1 MDMEEIR
8 YLLGSTI
15 FARAKAYLDR
25 VEDLDCETSEN
36 GVRHLTADVRGG
48 GRNRYHTQ
56 AWLRENGSFVS
67 ASCTCPYN
75 ENGEGPCCKHIGA
88 LLMLDEE
95 GKTQPAAVEPAQKT
109 QLNNIP
115 GVVRGTEFAQES
127 AARKDSYASSLEM
140 LFGKKWRGDE
150 PESDPEARAL
160 LRQLLGR
167 TGEHFTIKS
176 TFWCDYGRHITIGE
190 NFFCNYNCVMLD
202 CAPITFG
209 DNVMVAPNCGFYTA
223 AHPLDHTLRDEE
235 LEYAKPIT
243 VGDSVW
249 IGGGVTVLP
258 GVTIGSRAVIGGG
271 SVVVHDIP
279 EGVVAVG
286 NPCRPIR
293 TL

>member
-1 MDMEEIR
+1 MTEYQKMLGGQLYNAQDGELQAMHRTAME
-8 YLLGSTI
+8 L
-15 FARAKAYLDR
+15 
-25 VEDLDCETSEN
+25 C
-36 GVRHLTADVRGG
+36 H
-48 GRNRYHTQ
+48 
-56 AWLRENGSFVS
+56 
-67 ASCTCPYN
+67 
-75 ENGEGPCCKHIGA
+75 A
-88 LLMLDEE
+88 LN
-95 GKTQPAAVEPAQKT
+95 
-109 QLNNIP
+109 QLNPNQK
-115 GVVRGTEFAQES
+115 E
-127 AARKDSYASSLEM
+127 
-140 LFGKKWRGDE
+140 
-150 PESDPEARAL
+150 EARAL
-160 LRQLLGR
+160 LQQLLGR

-176 TFWCDYGRHITIGE
+176 TFWCDYGRHITIGENFIGE

>member
-1 MDMEEIR
+1 MTEYQKMLGGQLYNAQDGELQAMHRTAME
-8 YLLGSTI
+8 L
-15 FARAKAYLDR
+15 
-25 VEDLDCETSEN
+25 C
-36 GVRHLTADVRGG
+36 H
-48 GRNRYHTQ
+48 
-56 AWLRENGSFVS
+56 
-67 ASCTCPYN
+67 
-75 ENGEGPCCKHIGA
+75 A
-88 LLMLDEE
+88 LN
-95 GKTQPAAVEPAQKT
+95 
-109 QLNNIP
+109 QLNPNQK
-115 GVVRGTEFAQES
+115 E
-127 AARKDSYASSLEM
+127 
-140 LFGKKWRGDE
+140 
-150 PESDPEARAL
+150 EARAL

-249 IGGGVTVLP
+249 IGGG
-258 GVTIGSRAVIGGG
+258 
-271 SVVVHDIP
+271 SVGVHDIP

>member
-1 MDMEEIR
+1 MTEYQKMLGGQLYNAQDGELQAMHRTAME
-8 YLLGSTI
+8 L
-15 FARAKAYLDR
+15 
-25 VEDLDCETSEN
+25 C
-36 GVRHLTADVRGG
+36 H
-48 GRNRYHTQ
+48 
-56 AWLRENGSFVS
+56 
-67 ASCTCPYN
+67 
-75 ENGEGPCCKHIGA
+75 A
-88 LLMLDEE
+88 LN
-95 GKTQPAAVEPAQKT
+95 
-109 QLNNIP
+109 QLNPNQK
-115 GVVRGTEFAQES
+115 E
-127 AARKDSYASSLEM
+127 
-140 LFGKKWRGDE
+140 
-150 PESDPEARAL
+150 EARAL

-293 TL
+293 TLFIWPASRQQRPAHPPGPSRRGGTGPGHRPGACSPAGRRRASP

>member
-1 MDMEEIR
+1 MTEYQKMLGGQLYNAQDGELQAMHRTAME
-8 YLLGSTI
+8 L
-15 FARAKAYLDR
+15 
-25 VEDLDCETSEN
+25 C
-36 GVRHLTADVRGG
+36 H
-48 GRNRYHTQ
+48 
-56 AWLRENGSFVS
+56 
-67 ASCTCPYN
+67 
-75 ENGEGPCCKHIGA
+75 A
-88 LLMLDEE
+88 LN
-95 GKTQPAAVEPAQKT
+95 
-109 QLNNIP
+109 QLNPNQK
-115 GVVRGTEFAQES
+115 E
-127 AARKDSYASSLEM
+127 
-140 LFGKKWRGDE
+140 
-150 PESDPEARAL
+150 EARAL

-293 TL
+293 TLKCKKGAPPWGPYRKEVNTRQKKLLFGGCCLILISPTTRS

>member
-1 MDMEEIR
+1 MTEYQKMLGGQLYNAQDGELQAMHRTAME
-8 YLLGSTI
+8 L
-15 FARAKAYLDR
+15 
-25 VEDLDCETSEN
+25 C
-36 GVRHLTADVRGG
+36 H
-48 GRNRYHTQ
+48 
-56 AWLRENGSFVS
+56 
-67 ASCTCPYN
+67 
-75 ENGEGPCCKHIGA
+75 A
-88 LLMLDEE
+88 LN
-95 GKTQPAAVEPAQKT
+95 
-109 QLNNIP
+109 QLNPNQK
-115 GVVRGTEFAQES
+115 E
-127 AARKDSYASSLEM
+127 
-140 LFGKKWRGDE
+140 
-150 PESDPEARAL
+150 EARAL
-160 LRQLLGR
+160 LQQLLGR

-209 DNVMVAPNCGFYTA
+209 NNVMVAPNCGFYTA
-223 AHPLDHTLRDEE
+223 AHPLDHPLRDEE

>member
-1 MDMEEIR
+1 MTEYQKM
-8 YLLGSTI
+8 LGGQLYN
-15 FARAKAYLDR
+15 AQDGELQAMHR
-25 VEDLDCETSEN
+25 
-36 GVRHLTADVRGG
+36 TA
-48 GRNRYHTQ
+48 
-56 AWLRENGSFVS
+56 
-67 ASCTCPYN
+67 
-75 ENGEGPCCKHIGA
+75 
-88 LLMLDEE
+88 M
-95 GKTQPAAVEPAQKT
+95 
-109 QLNNIP
+109 
-115 GVVRGTEFAQES
+115 
-127 AARKDSYASSLEM
+127 
-140 LFGKKWRGDE
+140 
-150 PESDPEARAL
+150 
-160 LRQLLGR
+160 
-167 TGEHFTIKS
+167 
-176 TFWCDYGRHITIGE
+176 
-190 NFFCNYNCVMLD
+190 D

-209 DNVMVAPNCGFYTA
+209 NNVMVAPNCGFYTA

>member
-1 MDMEEIR
+1 MTEYQKMLGGQLYNAQDGELQAMHRTAME
-8 YLLGSTI
+8 L
-15 FARAKAYLDR
+15 
-25 VEDLDCETSEN
+25 C
-36 GVRHLTADVRGG
+36 H
-48 GRNRYHTQ
+48 
-56 AWLRENGSFVS
+56 
-67 ASCTCPYN
+67 
-75 ENGEGPCCKHIGA
+75 A
-88 LLMLDEE
+88 LN
-95 GKTQPAAVEPAQKT
+95 
-109 QLNNIP
+109 QLNPNQK
-115 GVVRGTEFAQES
+115 E
-127 AARKDSYASSLEM
+127 
-140 LFGKKWRGDE
+140 
-150 PESDPEARAL
+150 EARAL

-249 IGGGVTVLP
+249 IGGGVTVLT

-279 EGVVAVG
+279 EGSATPAVPSAPFKCKKG
-286 NPCRPIR
+286 APPWGPYRKEVNTRQKKLLFGGCCLILISPTTRS
-293 TL
+293 

>member
-1 MDMEEIR
+1 MTEYQKMLGGQLYNAQDGELQAMHRTAME
-8 YLLGSTI
+8 L
-15 FARAKAYLDR
+15 
-25 VEDLDCETSEN
+25 C
-36 GVRHLTADVRGG
+36 H
-48 GRNRYHTQ
+48 
-56 AWLRENGSFVS
+56 
-67 ASCTCPYN
+67 
-75 ENGEGPCCKHIGA
+75 A
-88 LLMLDEE
+88 LN
-95 GKTQPAAVEPAQKT
+95 
-109 QLNNIP
+109 QLNPNQK
-115 GVVRGTEFAQES
+115 E
-127 AARKDSYASSLEM
+127 
-140 LFGKKWRGDE
+140 
-150 PESDPEARAL
+150 EARAL

-202 CAPITFG
+202 CAPITCAPITFG

>member
-1 MDMEEIR
+1 MTEYQKMLGGQLYNAQDGELQAMHRTAME
-8 YLLGSTI
+8 L
-15 FARAKAYLDR
+15 
-25 VEDLDCETSEN
+25 C
-36 GVRHLTADVRGG
+36 H
-48 GRNRYHTQ
+48 
-56 AWLRENGSFVS
+56 
-67 ASCTCPYN
+67 
-75 ENGEGPCCKHIGA
+75 A
-88 LLMLDEE
+88 LN
-95 GKTQPAAVEPAQKT
+95 
-109 QLNNIP
+109 QLNPNQK
-115 GVVRGTEFAQES
+115 E
-127 AARKDSYASSLEM
+127 
-140 LFGKKWRGDE
+140 
-150 PESDPEARAL
+150 EARAL

-209 DNVMVAPNCGFYTA
+209 NNVMVAPNCGFYTA

-279 EGVVAVG
+279 ELWPSASLPSHRRCVQKGSAIWRG
-286 NPCRPIR
+286 SADLANMRQQRPAHPPGPSR
-293 TL
+293 RGGTGPGHRPGACSPAGRRRASP

>member
-1 MDMEEIR
+1 MICYDGI
-8 YLLGSTI
+8 
-15 FARAKAYLDR
+15 
-25 VEDLDCETSEN
+25 SEN
-36 GVRHLTADVRGG
+36 AGRPALQRPGRRAPGHAPDGHGARH
-48 GRNRYHTQ
+48 
-56 AWLRENGSFVS
+56 
-67 ASCTCPYN
+67 
-75 ENGEGPCCKHIGA
+75 A
-88 LLMLDEE
+88 LN
-95 GKTQPAAVEPAQKT
+95 
-109 QLNNIP
+109 QLNPNQK
-115 GVVRGTEFAQES
+115 E
-127 AARKDSYASSLEM
+127 
-140 LFGKKWRGDE
+140 
-150 PESDPEARAL
+150 EARAL

>member
-1 MDMEEIR
+1 MTEYQKMLGGQLYNAQDGELQAMHRTAME
-8 YLLGSTI
+8 L
-15 FARAKAYLDR
+15 
-25 VEDLDCETSEN
+25 C
-36 GVRHLTADVRGG
+36 H
-48 GRNRYHTQ
+48 
-56 AWLRENGSFVS
+56 
-67 ASCTCPYN
+67 
-75 ENGEGPCCKHIGA
+75 A
-88 LLMLDEE
+88 LN
-95 GKTQPAAVEPAQKT
+95 
-109 QLNNIP
+109 QLNPNQK
-115 GVVRGTEFAQES
+115 E
-127 AARKDSYASSLEM
+127 
-140 LFGKKWRGDE
+140 
-150 PESDPEARAL
+150 EARAL

-190 NFFCNYNCVMLD
+190 NFF
-202 CAPITFG
+202 
-209 DNVMVAPNCGFYTA
+209 TA